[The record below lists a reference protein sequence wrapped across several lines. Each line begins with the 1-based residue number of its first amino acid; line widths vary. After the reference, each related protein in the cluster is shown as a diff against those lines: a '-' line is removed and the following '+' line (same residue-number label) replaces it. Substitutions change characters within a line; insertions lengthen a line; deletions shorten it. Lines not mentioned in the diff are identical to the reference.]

1 MTVNHIEV
9 KNFRNIE
16 YAYLD
21 PCEGINIIYGENAQG
36 KTNLLESIWLFTG
49 CRSFR
54 GSKDSELIGFNKN
67 KANLYL
73 DFYAGEREQSASL
86 EISEGRKFILNG
98 IKMKSSSQIMGEFLS
113 VVFSPDHLSLVKDG
127 PYERR
132 RFLDIAI
139 SQLKPKYGVTLSQYN
154 KAIAQRNILL
164 KDIQYHSELYDTLD
178 VWEDRIAFFA
188 SEIIRQRIGYINKLS
203 EYTDEIYSGLSS
215 GREKL
220 KISYNQQTV
229 VYGESKQEL
238 YDNMKNQLYQSR
250 KNDLVTGFTSVGPH
264 RDDLSILIDSLPA
277 RSYGS
282 QGQQRSAALSLKLG
296 EAAVIRNFSGEQ
308 PVALLDDV
316 MSELDTG
323 RQNYILNH
331 IKDWQVFITCCD
343 PTAVSNMKYGR
354 AFKVEDGEVVSS
366 K

>member
-1 MTVNHIEV
+1 MNVNHIEV

-21 PCEGINIIYGENAQG
+21 PCEGVNIIYGENAQG
-36 KTNLLESIWLFTG
+36 KTNLLEGIWLFTG

-54 GSKDSELIGFNKN
+54 SSKDNELINFNRT
-67 KANLYL
+67 KANLYM
-73 DFYAGEREQSASL
+73 DFYAGERQQSASL

-98 IKMKSSSQIMGEFLS
+98 VKMKSASQIMGEFLA
-113 VVFSPDHLSLVKDG
+113 VVFSPDHLSLVKEG

-178 VWEDRIAFFA
+178 IWEDRIAFFA

-203 EYTDEIYSGLSS
+203 MYTDEIYAGLSQQ
-215 GREKL
+215 REKL
-220 KISYNQQTV
+220 KIQYNQQTV
-229 VYGESKQEL
+229 VFGDDKQEL
-238 YDNMKNQLYQSR
+238 YENMKNQLYQSR
-250 KNDLVTGFTSVGPH
+250 KNDLITGSTSVGPH
-264 RDDLSILIDSLPA
+264 RDDLSILINDLPA

-282 QGQQRSAALSLKLG
+282 QGQQRSAALALKLG
-296 EAAVIRNFSGEQ
+296 EAAVIKNFSDEQ

-316 MSELDTG
+316 MSELDAG

-343 PTAVSNMKYGR
+343 PSTVSNMKYGKSFNVKGG
-354 AFKVEDGEVVSS
+354 ACI
-366 K
+366 